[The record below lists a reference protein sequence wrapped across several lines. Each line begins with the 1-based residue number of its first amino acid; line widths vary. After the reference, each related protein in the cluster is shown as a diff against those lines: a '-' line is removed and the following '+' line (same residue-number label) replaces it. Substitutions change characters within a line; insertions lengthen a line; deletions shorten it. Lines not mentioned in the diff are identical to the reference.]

1 MKKIIIYSVLLS
13 LMVFMWGCKKDNYP
27 GGVVSPYIAI
37 FDIRDLYRGSDVTL
51 TVDNMYGSSKITA
64 MVVSDHS
71 GGNLPKGMLFVQDRS
86 RLSQLRGIAIPIG
99 DAAANYLP
107 GDSVIIDVAGAVLK
121 KVDGMLQIIGVQQS
135 DITKVSSGNPI
146 PVNRIANNQIL
157 ANPEKYESTL
167 GVIVKGGFDPLPGPK
182 DVLAGNKVLND
193 GFGNIVLHTE
203 PTAAFA
209 DSLLPVM
216 GNFSGI
222 ILNTIGADGQPA
234 PQLRLRK
241 ASDVAVL
248 SSVIEIPPAII
259 TGFMSDVKGGDGNYE
274 YIQLMATRDI
284 DFKATPFAVV
294 VTNNANASTPTGFP
308 AKGWGTGGMR
318 TFKFSLSSGFAAK
331 GSFFYV
337 GGAGKMINGS
347 SSTSMSNSNW
357 IRTFNYT
364 TQDGDGFG
372 NKTGGLFANSGNASG
387 VAVFADSTVTV
398 DSRPVDVIFIATGG
412 SLFTAGP
419 PAVGYRITNTDWY
432 DVKNPITLEDQS
444 FYRSGTNTLSL
455 VYNTADMG
463 YFNMLGGEY
472 NISLGRWTKARTQN
486 NVLLTKT
493 SAITE
498 IEGTGA
504 TTLK

>member
-1 MKKIIIYSVLLS
+1 MKKLTIYSVLLS
-13 LMVFMWGCKKDNYP
+13 LVAFMWGCEKDNYP
-27 GGVVSPYIAI
+27 GGVISPYIAI
-37 FDIRDLYRGSDVTL
+37 FDIRHLYNGNDVTL
-51 TVDNMYGSSKITA
+51 TIDNMNGSGKLAA

-71 GGNLPKGMLFVQDRS
+71 GGNLPEGLLFVQDSR

-99 DAAANYLP
+99 AAAAKYVP
-107 GDSVIIDVAGAVLK
+107 GDSVIVDVEGAVLK
-121 KVDGMLQIIGVQQS
+121 RIDGILQITGIRES
-135 DITKVSSGNPI
+135 DITKVSSGNTIPI
-146 PVNRIANNQIL
+146 NRISNNLIL
-157 ANPEKYESTL
+157 ANPDKYESTL

-182 DVLAGNKVLND
+182 DVLSGDKVLND
-193 GFGNIVLHTE
+193 GFGNITLHTE
-203 PTAAFA
+203 TSAAFA

-216 GNFSGI
+216 ANFSGI
-222 ILNTIGADGQPA
+222 ILSTTGADGQQV

-241 ASDVAVL
+241 ASDVTVL
-248 SSVIEIPPAII
+248 SAVIEIPPCVI

-274 YIQLMATRDI
+274 YVQLLATRDI

-294 VTNNANASTPTGFP
+294 VTNNANASTPTGYP
-308 AKGWGTGGMR
+308 SKGWATGSMR

-331 GSFFYV
+331 GTFFYV
-337 GGAGKMINGS
+337 GGAGRMINGS
-347 SSTSMSNSNW
+347 SSTSMSTSNW

-364 TQDGDGFG
+364 SQDGDGFG

-398 DSRPVDVIFIATGG
+398 DSRPVDVVFVATGG

-419 PAVGYRITNTDWY
+419 PAQGYRITNTDWY
-432 DVKNPITLEDQS
+432 DVKNPITLEDQP
-444 FYRSGTNTLSL
+444 FYRAGSNTLSL
-455 VYNTADMG
+455 VYNTADLG

-472 NISLGRWTKARTQN
+472 NVALGRWTKARIQN

-504 TTLK
+504 TVIK